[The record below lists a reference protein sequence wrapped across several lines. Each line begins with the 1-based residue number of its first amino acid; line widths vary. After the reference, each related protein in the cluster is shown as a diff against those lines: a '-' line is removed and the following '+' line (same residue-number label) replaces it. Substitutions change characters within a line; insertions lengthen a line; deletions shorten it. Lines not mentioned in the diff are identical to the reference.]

1 MNTRT
6 LLVFLGILIIARGVP
21 SLAAAAP
28 VLAPGSAASFAGTTV
43 TIPLSLTGA
52 EEPIG
57 NMDLTLSY
65 DPLLLQAT
73 EVLKGDLTSTALI
86 DSNIEP
92 GTIRLG
98 IVSRDGFRGNGTVAL
113 VSFTVKGTRGSSLLR
128 IEGLSANHANTLAPL
143 LITTKEATFTILS
156 GIRFDQ
162 EGTDQRVTVDL
173 PPGANITLDGD
184 RIILTRPDLTITLV
198 TDRLTTTGS
207 QRSGLVQEVLLA
219 SPPVTANLSFG
230 LVTGRFEFSLP
241 RYPTE
246 GYFSL
251 SITEGIDPGTLSR
264 IQEAAGRRGLEITST
279 PFSAII
285 TTQGYGK
292 TGPATG
298 YFTVPNSLL
307 VSLGGIDA
315 VWFGHV
321 SDYVSP
327 ELLKPVQKG
336 STDSQGMIILQVDSP
351 DGLSI
356 FVMASAKMKAIAH
369 PDETPGSP
377 QTGLTLF
384 GNMLFSIATLS
395 TGNLVVGAI
404 TIGILIA
411 VTVGGIFYVHRR
423 RGG

>member
-1 MNTRT
+1 MNTRPF
-6 LLVFLGILIIARGVP
+6 LIFLGILI
-21 SLAAAAP
+21 LAYAIPALAIAAP
-28 VLAPGSAASFAGTTV
+28 VLAPDSVASMAGTTV
-43 TIPLSLTGA
+43 TIPLSLMGA

-73 EVLKGDLTSTALI
+73 EVRTGDLTNGALI

-92 GTIRLG
+92 GSIRIG
-98 IVSRDGFRGNGTVAL
+98 IVSREGFRGNGTVAL
-113 VSFTVKGTRGSSLLR
+113 VSFMVRGTQGSSSLR
-128 IEGLSANHANTLAPL
+128 IEGLSVNHADTLAPL
-143 LITTKEATFTILS
+143 LITTREGTFTILS

-173 PPGANITLDGD
+173 PPAANITLDGD
-184 RIILTRPDLTITLV
+184 RIILTRPDLTITLI
-198 TDRLTTTGS
+198 TDGLTTTGS

-219 SPPVTANLSFG
+219 SPPVTADLSFG
-230 LVTGRFEFSLP
+230 PVTGRFEFSLP
-241 RYPTE
+241 RYPLD

-251 SITEGIDPGTLSR
+251 SLAEGVDPGTLSR
-264 IQEAAGRRGLEITST
+264 IQGAAGKRGLEITST
-279 PFSAII
+279 PFSATI
-285 TTQGYGK
+285 TTRGYGK

-298 YFTVPNSLL
+298 YFTIPNSLL
-307 VSLGGIDA
+307 VSQGGIDA

-327 ELLKPVQKG
+327 ELLKPAQKG
-336 STDSQGMIILQVDSP
+336 SIDSQGRITLRVDSP

-369 PDETPGSP
+369 PDETPSSP
-377 QTGLTLF
+377 QSGLILF
-384 GNMLFSIATLS
+384 GNMIVTIATLS
-395 TGNLVVGAI
+395 TGNLIVGAI